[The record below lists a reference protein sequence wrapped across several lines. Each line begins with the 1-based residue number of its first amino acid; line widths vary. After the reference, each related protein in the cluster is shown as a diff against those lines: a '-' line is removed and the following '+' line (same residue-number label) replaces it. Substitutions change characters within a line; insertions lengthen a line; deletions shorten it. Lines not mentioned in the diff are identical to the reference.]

1 MLPQDGLFGQA
12 LNIKKLFAGR
22 IDFIVDNPLLIAWSL
37 KEKGYRVDE
46 VEQAL
51 SIEHPTAAVYF
62 GFNKH
67 TDDQVIQQLQQA
79 LDTLKQEGGYD
90 MIFKK
95 YLP

>member
-1 MLPQDGLFGQA
+1 M
-12 LNIKKLFAGR
+12 
-22 IDFIVDNPLLIAWSL
+22 
-37 KEKGYRVDE
+37 DE

-51 SIEHPTAAVYF
+51 SIEHPAAAVYF

-79 LDTLKQEGGYD
+79 LDTLKQEGVYD